1 LSFIRYFC
9 GNPENEDDLKTN
21 EVKRT
26 ALYKQTV
33 ALIRAYANIAG
44 EMDEAGYSAKEI
56 EDIKRKVDFYLN
68 LREEI
73 RKASGETLDLKT
85 YEADMRHLIDNF
97 IQADEPR
104 KISPFENQTLL
115 DLIVNTGIAD
125 AINNLPQGI
134 KSSKEAVAETIEN
147 NIRVKIIKEHLIDPA
162 YFEEMSK
169 LLDEVIRFRKANAD
183 KYEKYLKMIAELA
196 KRANKVTRDDLPAG
210 IQTPGQQVLYNNLDK
225 NATLAIKIH
234 EGIERVKKADWK
246 GNRQKENEI
255 KAVLYQILEDE
266 KEVERIFPIIKENKE
281 F

>member
-1 LSFIRYFC
+1 M
-9 GNPENEDDLKTN
+9 NP
-21 EVKRT
+21 
-26 ALYKQTV
+26 
-33 ALIRAYANIAG
+33 
-44 EMDEAGYSAKEI
+44 
-56 EDIKRKVDFYLN
+56 
-68 LREEI
+68 
-73 RKASGETLDLKT
+73 
-85 YEADMRHLIDNF
+85 
-97 IQADEPR
+97 
-104 KISPFENQTLL
+104 
-115 DLIVNTGIAD
+115 GIAD

-210 IQTPGQQVLYNNLDK
+210 IQTPGQQVLYNKL
-225 NATLAIKIH
+225 
-234 EGIERVKKADWK
+234 
-246 GNRQKENEI
+246 
-255 KAVLYQILEDE
+255 DE

>member
-1 LSFIRYFC
+1 
-9 GNPENEDDLKTN
+9 
-21 EVKRT
+21 
-26 ALYKQTV
+26 
-33 ALIRAYANIAG
+33 
-44 EMDEAGYSAKEI
+44 MDEAGYSAKEI

>member
-1 LSFIRYFC
+1 
-9 GNPENEDDLKTN
+9 
-21 EVKRT
+21 
-26 ALYKQTV
+26 
-33 ALIRAYANIAG
+33 
-44 EMDEAGYSAKEI
+44 M
-56 EDIKRKVDFYLN
+56 
-68 LREEI
+68 
-73 RKASGETLDLKT
+73 
-85 YEADMRHLIDNF
+85 
-97 IQADEPR
+97 
-104 KISPFENQTLL
+104 
-115 DLIVNTGIAD
+115 
-125 AINNLPQGI
+125 
-134 KSSKEAVAETIEN
+134 
-147 NIRVKIIKEHLIDPA
+147 
-162 YFEEMSK
+162 
-169 LLDEVIRFRKANAD
+169 DEVIRFRKANAD